1 MNRDIHFPQFLHLT
15 SGYKDWLSTDMK
27 AIHKEENDHKKS
39 KKRKRTKWLPWYAP
53 NFTFLF
59 FMIPY
64 LFIWV
69 NKGLECSKSPMK
81 QSYHLL
87 IWAMRVSTILLS
99 SLIVFIFLLFSLSFL
114 FFFLCYVIFAH
125 DVLVGIF
132 AMLMVFS
139 PNFCLGHPFEFTT

>member
-1 MNRDIHFPQFLHLT
+1 MSSCCFKENYVPLVRLRHCSYYPTCCIARKFGDRQEVPCGNGSFHTLAFTKRIIDRIHETWLWGAMNRDIHFPQFLHPI
-15 SGYKDWLSTDMK
+15 SGYKDWLSTDIR
-27 AIHKEENDHKKS
+27 AIYKEENDHKKS

-81 QSYHLL
+81 Q
-87 IWAMRVSTILLS
+87 
-99 SLIVFIFLLFSLSFL
+99 FI
-114 FFFLCYVIFAH
+114 IF
-125 DVLVGIF
+125 
-132 AMLMVFS
+132 
-139 PNFCLGHPFEFTT
+139 